1 LSEQPEDSISNEQMK
16 LKKVDGKIEA
26 SVDGRKTVSPF
37 NSAKHLKFA
46 KKGIS
51 AFCNTCKYRAINA
64 GGRGGCPVYAPDSVC
79 TIRKDTKKLCAE
91 LDTRNPETVEY
102 MLDYVIKEGFENVVL
117 AYAQAKIDGNVPDK
131 NTRAEIDSFVKRLQ
145 LWNELR
151 SKTTIRAVKAE
162 IGSGEDM
169 TQIFQ
174 MLEATKKGSV
184 NTSNDSG

>member
-1 LSEQPEDSISNEQMK
+1 MDEKIEETITNNEIK

-26 SVDGRKTVSPF
+26 SVDGRKTISPF

-51 AFCNTCKYRAINA
+51 AFCNTCKYRSVNA
-64 GGRGGCPVYAPDSVC
+64 GGRGGCPVYQPDSVC
-79 TIRKDTKKLCAE
+79 LIRKDTKKLCAE
-91 LDTRNPETVEY
+91 LDTRNPDTIEY

-117 AYAQAKIDGNVPDK
+117 AYAQSKIDGNVPDK

-151 SKTTIRAVKAE
+151 SKTTVRAVKAE
-162 IGSGEDM
+162 LGTKEDM

-174 MLEATKKGSV
+174 MLEATKKG
-184 NTSNDSG
+184 TLSNDSR